1 MAMDHYSPPHSRSW
15 SRSRSRSR
23 SPSPAL
29 RRPGQSSRNAQA
41 RQREAVLEALARNH
55 YEHVKIDGNGGLLGG
70 AVTEED
76 VRAFVGQFQVDQV
89 RLPIFVLAE
98 SEDNVRQ

>member
-1 MAMDHYSPPHSRSW
+1 
-15 SRSRSRSR
+15 
-23 SPSPAL
+23 
-29 RRPGQSSRNAQA
+29 
-41 RQREAVLEALARNH
+41 
-55 YEHVKIDGNGGLLGG
+55 VKIDGNGGLLGG